1 MVIAFSNV
9 PFKRIQVTGF
19 VQHVVFQE
27 IKEGYLFFILNPKL
41 KNCMSMKVI
50 NSEKAI
56 SKQLVE
62 DFIREGKKISY
73 ELVDIPNK

>member
-1 MVIAFSNV
+1 
-9 PFKRIQVTGF
+9 
-19 VQHVVFQE
+19 
-27 IKEGYLFFILNPKL
+27 
-41 KNCMSMKVI
+41 MKVI